1 MFLLQVQHI
10 LLMAPTVP
18 RNFMFDPNVLCFTL
32 NRIKLA
38 YRAHFFPSNMTE
50 GHCER
55 KEFKIE
61 QNCFEADFLFLTNLS
76 CKSLFATS
84 S

>member
-38 YRAHFFPSNMTE
+38 YRALFFPSNMTE

-61 QNCFEADFLFLTNLS
+61 QIVLRQTFCF
-76 CKSLFATS
+76 
-84 S
+84 